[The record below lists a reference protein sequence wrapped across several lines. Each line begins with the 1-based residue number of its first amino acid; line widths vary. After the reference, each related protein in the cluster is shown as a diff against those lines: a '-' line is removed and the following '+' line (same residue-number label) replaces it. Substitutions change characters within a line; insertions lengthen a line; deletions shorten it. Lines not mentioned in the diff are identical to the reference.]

1 MLQIAEFIKVGGIN
15 TCESKE
21 SQMKF
26 LHNDMDLIESLERY
40 PQSFSPK
47 LLTSFF
53 SFKSYYWF

>member
-1 MLQIAEFIKVGGIN
+1 MLQIAEFLKVGGIN

-53 SFKSYYWF
+53 CL